1 VTLIPAHGQIFLA
14 LVLEAMG
21 LYHRDQIDALE
32 RVLGDSTYKFVEVDK
47 ASVVV
52 VVVAGVAVAVVA
64 AVVVVAAVDTVL
76 GTWFLVTSVSYAA
89 DVVEGVLEFH

>member
-1 VTLIPAHGQIFLA
+1 M
-14 LVLEAMG
+14 E

-52 VVVAGVAVAVVA
+52 VVVAGVAV
-64 AVVVVAAVDTVL
+64 VL
-76 GTWFLVTSVSYAA
+76 KTKTR
-89 DVVEGVLEFH
+89 